1 MFTVSPHKHVSRTS
15 PFLVTVFVQLQVCL
29 RQVEQAEASEF
40 FFDVLLRLVLTKARN
55 SIRPLLNH
63 GATLPV
69 AFRVGPGNLRLGSP
83 GPFKQ
88 GPDSAAGKCRRRRQG
103 TEPPMGTGDGDDPRS
118 PANRGWGW
126 SGPPIPGESGMGMGM
141 DPDPR
146 RAGDRGSIPDPRQIG
161 DRDGDR
167 DRGFRVTGYFLSSG

>member
-15 PFLVTVFVQLQVCL
+15 SFLVTVLVQLQVCL

-40 FFDVLLRLVLTKARN
+40 FFDVLLRLVLTNLKARN

-118 PANRGWGW
+118 PANRGW
-126 SGPPIPGESGMGMGM
+126 
-141 DPDPR
+141 R
-146 RAGDRGSIPDPRQIG
+146 RGLTPDPRQIG
-161 DRDGDR
+161 DGGGDDPR
-167 DRGFRVTGYFLSSG
+167 L